1 MTYNLIQIRLIA
13 WWLDTPHKV
22 LGSIVILERLISLA
36 RKPADQ
42 TVNREDIILA
52 AADVLQRNGYEAT
65 TMKDIAAQVNL
76 TAASLYHH
84 FRNKDSLLLAV
95 LEDGLDHV
103 IRQLEPVASAQLS
116 NPDKLAQMIKLH
128 VTNVTKHTAVG
139 AAMVFEIRS
148 LMSLKTASRKSENC
162 NGLLERRDAF
172 FARRDRFEKLFR
184 DVIQAGVTSGEFRA
198 VDAAIFTKAMLGAHN
213 WVGVWYREG
222 GRLNG
227 YTIASMMA
235 ETFLTA
241 LQA

>member
-1 MTYNLIQIRLIA
+1 MDWTNLH
-13 WWLDTPHKV
+13 WV
-22 LGSIVILERLISLA
+22 LKNTAFLERLISLA

-42 TVNREDIILA
+42 TVNRKDIILA

-65 TMKDIAAQVNL
+65 TMKDIAARVNL
-76 TAASLYHH
+76 TAASLYYH

-103 IRQLEPVASAQLS
+103 IRQLEPVASAQLPNS
-116 NPDKLAQMIKLH
+116 EKLAQMIKLH

-148 LMSLKTASRKSENC
+148 LMSLRTPSRKAEDDKV
-162 NGLLERRDAF
+162 LLERRDAF
-172 FARRDRFEKLFR
+172 FVSRDRFEELFR
-184 DVIQAGVTSGEFRA
+184 NVVQAGVASGEFRA
-198 VDAAIFTKAMLGAHN
+198 VDVGIFTKAMLGAHN

-227 YTIASMMA
+227 ETIAGMMA